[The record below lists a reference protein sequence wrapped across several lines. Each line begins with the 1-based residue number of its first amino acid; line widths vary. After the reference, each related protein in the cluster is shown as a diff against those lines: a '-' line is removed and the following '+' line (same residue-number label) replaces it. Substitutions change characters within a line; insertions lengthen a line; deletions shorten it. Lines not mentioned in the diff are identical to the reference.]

1 MTDDSRNNGRTR
13 RHVIAGLGA
22 IGATGVL
29 AGCTSGGGGGQTDDS
44 ETSGDDNGGGE
55 TTSEGTPTPVSAD
68 LTLSGWAANNEESA
82 LLDELVSNFNSEHDG
97 INVEY
102 NAIQSK
108 YKQKLRTQLGAGNA
122 PDVFYVDS
130 GYFSSFADAD
140 VLLPLDDLAAADS
153 FNTDDFFQPLLDAF
167 RYDGTLYGI
176 PKDFSTLGLFH
187 NTAMFEEADVG
198 VPETWSELSDAL
210 SALNDNVTDENFKA
224 PMIEYANGRSWWA
237 FLYQNGGQVLSDD
250 GSEAVFASDSG
261 VEALEFLVGLKEDG
275 LLAVPSDLGS
285 GWHGAA
291 LASGEVA
298 TAVLGPW
305 GLPFLEGYE
314 NNPDINENVDVAHL
328 PTPSDG
334 ERATIAYTV
343 SYSASANTS
352 SAAGSKELI
361 RSLTSDDGMALWARK
376 GLALSARKSHR
387 ELDYYD
393 EHPRRRTLLEA
404 GEWSHPFSF
413 GPKSEAIANRIRP
426 QLEAAMLGEKSPSDA
441 LSTAQEKIN
450 SEVL

>member
-1 MTDDSRNNGRTR
+1 MTDDSRTSRSTR
-13 RHVIAGLGA
+13 RRFIAGIGA
-22 IGATGVL
+22 VGATGAL
-29 AGCTSGGGGGQTDDS
+29 AGCTSGGGGNEAGDS
-44 ETSGDDNGGGE
+44 TSASGSDGGE
-55 TTSEGTPTPVSAD
+55 STTAGTTTPINAD

-82 LLDELVSNFNSEHDG
+82 LLKDLVSDFNSSHEG
-97 INVEY
+97 IEVEY

-108 YKQKLRTQLGAGNA
+108 YKQKMKTQLGAGNA

-130 GYFSSFADAD
+130 GYFSSFADAE

-153 FNTDDFFQPLLDAF
+153 FNTDDFFQPLLEAF

-187 NTAMFEEADVG
+187 NTAMFEEAGVG
-198 VPETWSELSDAL
+198 VPETWSQLSDAL
-210 SALNDNVTDENFKA
+210 SALNDNVSSEKFKA

-237 FLYQNGGQVLSDD
+237 FLYQNGGQVLSED
-250 GSEAVFASDSG
+250 GSEAVFASDAG

-275 LLAVPSDLGS
+275 LLAVPSELGS

-305 GLPFLEGYE
+305 GLPFVEGYE
-314 NNPDINENVDVAHL
+314 KNSGINEKVDVAHL

-334 ERATIAYTV
+334 EKATIAYTV

-361 RSLTSDDGMALWARK
+361 RSLTSDEGMAKWARK
-376 GLALSARKSHR
+376 GLALSARKSHSDL
-387 ELDYYD
+387 EYYD
-393 EHPRRRTLLEA
+393 NHPRRQTLLEA

-413 GPKSEAIANRIRP
+413 GPNSEAIANRIRP